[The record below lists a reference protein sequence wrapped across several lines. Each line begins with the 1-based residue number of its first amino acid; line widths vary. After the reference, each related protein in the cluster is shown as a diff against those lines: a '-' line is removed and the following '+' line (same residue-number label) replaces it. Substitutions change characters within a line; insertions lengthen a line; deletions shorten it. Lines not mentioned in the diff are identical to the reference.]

1 MRQVN
6 AEIIPDLCLMLM
18 IILFKLEIQ
27 TKRER
32 SLGVRALMNVTDLR
46 FENTEEAIGVQFDAG
61 AVQCCCHIIAFLL
74 RGANARIHPH
84 STHASPPPPRSKL
97 KRA

>member
-32 SLGVRALMNVTDLR
+32 SLGVRALMNVTDLQ
-46 FENTEEAIGVQFDAG
+46 FENTGSMRTGMPMMSVSLSHEVP
-61 AVQCCCHIIAFLL
+61 LL
-74 RGANARIHPH
+74 ER
-84 STHASPPPPRSKL
+84 L
-97 KRA
+97 LCL

>member
-46 FENTEEAIGVQFDAG
+46 FENTGSMRTGMLMMSVSLSHEVP
-61 AVQCCCHIIAFLL
+61 LL
-74 RGANARIHPH
+74 ER
-84 STHASPPPPRSKL
+84 L
-97 KRA
+97 LCL